1 MAALFKYFMGVAV
14 ILPAVMVLCAMTMSE
29 IFVSIAAVPQAAATA
44 TSRWNTERLKAAP
57 DTPYIA
63 QGSLRPIYPATPGK
77 ELLGRPVNIGSTK
90 RVNIRQALQLH
101 KFIRPI
107 YLADEKDINYRQQS
121 LSYAE
126 ARPSQSLQPR
136 ILVIFGNRIY

>member
-1 MAALFKYFMGVAV
+1 MIALLKYFMGVAI
-14 ILPAVMVLCAMTMSE
+14 ILPTVMVLCVITTSE
-29 IFVSIAAVPQAAATA
+29 IFVSIAAVPKSPATE

-77 ELLGRPVNIGSTK
+77 ELLARPVNIASTK
-90 RVNIRQALQLH
+90 RVNVRQALQLR
-101 KFIRPI
+101 KFTRQI
-107 YLADEKDINYRQQS
+107 YLADEKDINYRQQK
-121 LSYAE
+121 LSYTE
-126 ARPSQSLQPR
+126 VRPSQTLQSR